1 MKQTSLKLTTIVL
14 GVFFIILLLL
24 LQRPR
29 GGSSNGDLS
38 MGRKLTALEPIE
50 TKNVARSLED
60 SIWRDHLEREVDHLM
75 KHEYPS
81 PVKPRKRT
89 PVHNG
94 LPNGH

>member
-1 MKQTSLKLTTIVL
+1 MKKTTLKLTTIIL
-14 GVFFIILLLL
+14 GVFFIILLL

-60 SIWRDHLEREVDHLM
+60 SIWTDHLEREVDHLM